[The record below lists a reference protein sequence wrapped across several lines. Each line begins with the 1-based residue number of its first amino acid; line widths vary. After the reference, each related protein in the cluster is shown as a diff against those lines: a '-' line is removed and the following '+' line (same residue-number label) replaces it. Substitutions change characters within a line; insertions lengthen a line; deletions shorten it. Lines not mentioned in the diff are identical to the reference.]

1 MAWKAALLRKFAEL
15 ISHFQKDV
23 NPFTDFHLFHGY
35 YFKVIVISL
44 SLYSNNFINMYFYSK
59 PVKSKDKEWR
69 YFQFSSLQ

>member
-35 YFKVIVISL
+35 YFKVKIINYF
-44 SLYSNNFINMYFYSK
+44 LYMYFYSK
-59 PVKSKDKEWR
+59 PVKFKDKECR
-69 YFQFSSLQ
+69 YF